1 MSKPRIIKSFE
12 KLEDELLAN
21 IKLKYPYGFEKKLI
35 MIKNAQGKLFSV
47 LPFET
52 EEYYYLIKMSKK
64 EAKQI
69 VIDDSD
75 FDNEGN
81 LKEVAKLRLEDEI
94 NEDYD
99 NDED

>member
-12 KLEDELLAN
+12 KLDDGLLAS
-21 IKLKYPYGFEKKLI
+21 IKLEYPYGFEKKLI

-52 EEYYYLIKMSKK
+52 DDYYFLIKMSKN

-69 VIDDSD
+69 VIDDID
-75 FDNEGN
+75 FDEQGN
-81 LKEVAKLRLEDEI
+81 LKENAKIRLEDEI
-94 NEDYD
+94 NEDYN
-99 NDED
+99 NDID